1 MTAPLLF
8 LLITLKVIELG
19 KLSLSDIQNFKTLY
33 ILTANDKYSLPNRDN
48 LMRLIQLQFS
58 QKQKAFSQLFYDFL
72 KSALNFE
79 YLQNK
84 MTCRADV
91 FPKLRT
97 LKNVVRYLS
106 RKSPFRG
113 CFDRKHVK
121 RGKTVLESELQHLY
135 HIYWWMWTQL
145 SWETSLLVI
154 CKILRLFVNT
164 LTAGNKY
171 SPLNRDNFSEP
182 IQMNLSQKQKIFP
195 ELFCR
200 FLKTTL
206 KSEYSQNKGDPHCW
220 CISEIT
226 KSQKRG

>member
-48 LMRLIQLQFS
+48 LMPLIQLQFS

-97 LKNVVRYLS
+97 LKNVVR
-106 RKSPFRG
+106 
-113 CFDRKHVK
+113 
-121 RGKTVLESELQHLY
+121 
-135 HIYWWMWTQL
+135 
-145 SWETSLLVI
+145 
-154 CKILRLFVNT
+154 
-164 LTAGNKY
+164 
-171 SPLNRDNFSEP
+171 
-182 IQMNLSQKQKIFP
+182 
-195 ELFCR
+195 
-200 FLKTTL
+200 
-206 KSEYSQNKGDPHCW
+206 
-220 CISEIT
+220 
-226 KSQKRG
+226 